1 MRICIIGGGLTGL
14 SAAYHLGESHEV
26 DIYEKRDHLG
36 GCLSSYEVN
45 GYHIEQFYHHCFAGD
60 QHLLGLMGSLGILDK
75 LEWHC
80 GSTGYFADGTIH
92 PLTTPGEILRYPY
105 LTLRDKA
112 ALALLTLRARKM
124 ETGPLDRITAR
135 DFILENLGERVYAS
149 FFEPLLSSKFGERR
163 DEISA
168 AWLISRISIRSN
180 RGFSGERLGYLE
192 GGFHVLIQAL
202 ADTVGRHCVIRIR
215 DPVVSMVKD
224 SYGWRVNDQRYD
236 AVLSTIPPQALAGLG
251 GPELSPVPYQGAA
264 CMLLSLDRDVTSGIY
279 WLNMKD
285 NAPYGAVVSHTNFIP
300 ISRYGEHLVYLAS
313 YFQDRLPERLDMA
326 MVTDF
331 CSRFRIP
338 ESAVR
343 WQRMAVDPWAGPLYT
358 TGYRDRIQPYMEK
371 GLFLAGMFSR
381 PNYPERSMEGSVIAG
396 KEAAAG
402 IARQEKD

>member
-1 MRICIIGGGLTGL
+1 
-14 SAAYHLGESHEV
+14 
-26 DIYEKRDHLG
+26 
-36 GCLSSYEVN
+36 
-45 GYHIEQFYHHCFAGD
+45 
-60 QHLLGLMGSLGILDK
+60 MGSLGILEK
-75 LEWHC
+75 LEWHR

-92 PLTTPGEILRYPY
+92 PLTTPGEILRYPL

-180 RGFSGERLGYLE
+180 RGFSGERLGYPE
-192 GGFHVLIQAL
+192 GGFDVLIQAL
-202 ADTVGRHCVIRIR
+202 ADTVGRHCVIRIK
-215 DPVVSMVKD
+215 DPVVSMEKD

-251 GPELSPVPYQGAA
+251 GPQLSPVPYQGAA
-264 CMLLSLDRDVTSGIY
+264 CMLLSLERDVTSGIY

-285 NAPYGAVVSHTNFIP
+285 SAPYGAVVSHTNFIP
-300 ISRYGEHLVYLAS
+300 MSRYGEHLVYLAS
-313 YFQDRLPERLDMA
+313 YFQERLPERLDRA

-331 CSRFRIP
+331 CSRFRVP
-338 ESAVR
+338 ESEVR

-358 TGYRDRIQPYMEK
+358 TGYRDRIQPYREK
-371 GLFLAGMFSR
+371 GLYLAGMFSR

-396 KEAAAG
+396 EEAAAG